1 MSYMT
6 PCDEPTEVESLFH
19 RLYNQLGVI
28 LANAELLE
36 AQLAEGKA
44 RSRAGLIMSSVV
56 EAMGT
61 ARELRAQVDSWPSLA
76 LSAGRRDH
84 DKRQ

>member
-1 MSYMT
+1 MSYIT
-6 PCDEPTEVESLFH
+6 PCVEPTEVESLFH
-19 RLYNQLGVI
+19 RLYNQLGII

-36 AQLAEGKA
+36 AQQAEGKT

-61 ARELRAQVDSWPSLA
+61 ARELRAQMDREPSFA
-76 LSAGRRDH
+76 PS
-84 DKRQ
+84 RQTTKP